1 MREQTQYTT
10 MLPNY
15 NIPTDMQAPFHS
27 TPFSVQPGPVVT
39 GQPPTTAHRPMQ
51 AIQCTTEAAPLF
63 SSESRES
70 GRGRWWAVEEEEK
83 TSRLREHQA
92 THCQRSRSSALR
104 QGRGRELF
112 PTPGYPLPAHSSFPH
127 QGTPCQ
133 RTVFPTPGYPLPALN
148 ARAILPT
155 ALATARRLPTAP
167 RDRLRVRARA
177 APCGRTCHSPS
188 Q

>member
-15 NIPTDMQAPFHS
+15 KIPTDMQAPFF
-27 TPFSVQPGPVVT
+27 TRSVQPGAWSAHSR
-39 GQPPTTAHRPMQ
+39 TTAHRPYH
-51 AIQCTTEAAPLF
+51 TTEAAPLF

-70 GRGRWWAVEEEEK
+70 GRGRWRRRRN
-83 TSRLREHQA
+83 RLPACGNTRLVPLPAQPLV
-92 THCQRSRSSALR
+92 RSALR

-112 PTPGYPLPAHSSFPH
+112 PTPGYPLPAH
-127 QGTPCQ
+127 
-133 RTVFPTPGYPLPALN
+133 N

-155 ALATARRLPTAP
+155 ALATARRLPTALATARRLPTALATARRLPTALTTAP